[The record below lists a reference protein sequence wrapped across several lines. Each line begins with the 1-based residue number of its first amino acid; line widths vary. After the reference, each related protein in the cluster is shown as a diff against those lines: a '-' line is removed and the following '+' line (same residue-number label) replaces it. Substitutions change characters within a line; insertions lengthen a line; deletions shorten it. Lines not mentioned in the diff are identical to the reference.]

1 MRKRFETR
9 GNGTNRKA
17 WRSLTQA
24 DRLAQLTPRRQE
36 IIRPVFED
44 PRQFVLLS
52 VRDLAAKLGTDP
64 ATAVRIAR
72 GLGFESYKEFQHY
85 LHELSVVRATS
96 LDNMESGTTSDS
108 SIKAHMQVCIDQELK
123 NFRALYSGLDLDRIE
138 AVARRLWKA
147 RRIVIIGG
155 DAAASLVA
163 YVEYPL
169 NMLGM
174 PVTTVTTPGMTMH
187 VARTL
192 GKGDVVLA
200 VSFRRGL
207 RMTVEGIQLAREQ
220 GAYCIGITDT
230 FISPVARFSDEVFLT
245 KVDTK
250 SFGASYT
257 APTFFCNVLISA
269 VAEVDRKRTLE
280 LMKKVAEEQMHG
292 YRFFQE

>member
-1 MRKRFETR
+1 MTKR
-9 GNGTNRKA
+9 GNGANHLKT
-17 WRSLTQA
+17 WRSVAQA
-24 DRLAQLTPRRQE
+24 DRLAQLSPRRQE

-44 PRQFVLLS
+44 PRQYVLLS
-52 VRDLAAKLGTDP
+52 VRDLAGKLGTDP

-96 LDNMESGTTSDS
+96 LDTMESGTTSDS
-108 SIKAHMQVCIDQELK
+108 SIKAHMQLCIEQEVK

-163 YVEYPL
+163 YLEYPL
-169 NMLGM
+169 NMLGL
-174 PVTTVTTPGMTMH
+174 PASTVTSPGMTVH
-187 VARTL
+187 LARTL
-192 GKGDVVLA
+192 SKADVVLA

-207 RMTVEGIQLAREQ
+207 RMTVEGLQVARGQ

-230 FISPVARFSDEVFLT
+230 FISPVARFADEFFLT

-257 APTFFCNVLISA
+257 APTFFINVLISA
-269 VAEVDRKRTLE
+269 IAEVDRNRTLE
-280 LMKKVAEEQMHG
+280 LMKKVAEEQIHG